1 MKTKR
6 VCKQVT
12 ALCLAL
18 VLCLAMLLPACAEDG
33 TQSGMCGE
41 NLTWTLEDGTLTIS
55 GTGAMN
61 RYHEKYALRKKYTLR
76 TDISSLPDAPWYAY
90 RDSVRRLVLDAGVTL
105 VYAGTFYF
113 PNLTAVSVSTE
124 NPQYSHDENGVLYN
138 KDKTALYLY
147 PGAAA
152 ASSYAIPNT
161 VTQIQYLAF
170 SECTQLREI
179 RVPSSVTTVDQGAFK
194 NCTSLQSVTLEEGVQ
209 EIEDSVFWGCV
220 HLKDIHLP
228 QSLYAIGEWAFYDA
242 GLERITIPDNVW
254 DIGIFAFYSCKNLK
268 QVQLPTSLSVIP
280 YEAFAGCEALQEV
293 SIPAVYTVESAAF
306 MGCTQLREIVLPET
320 VEEIGKNAFA
330 GCTSLEKVTLLST
343 ELEWVGEDILSDTP
357 FYADASNWE
366 DGVLYLGCCL
376 LRSERQGSG
385 NYTVKDGTR
394 VIACKAFQGS
404 ALTGGVILPDSVV
417 AVGDFAFAY
426 STIRFVHF
434 PKSFRT
440 IGSFI
445 LWSGIRGR
453 SYAYICCESATGTA
467 YAYAAENDVRFY
479 SCSGSHSG
487 FMPLWRSTWLSWKLY
502 TMTHQRMAAND
513 AKSVLASLGQWLDW
527 KIGNG
532 RQV

>member
-61 RYHEKYALRKKYTLR
+61 RYHEKYALRM
-76 TDISSLPDAPWYAY
+76 DINFLPDAPWYAY

-113 PNLTAVSVSTE
+113 PNLTAVSVSAE

-179 RVPSSVTTVDQGAFK
+179 RVPGSVTTVDQGAFMRCK
-194 NCTSLQSVTLEEGVQ
+194 SLQSVTLEEGVQ
-209 EIEDSVFWGCV
+209 EIEDSAFWECT

-228 QSLYAIGEWAFYDA
+228 QSLYTIGEWAFYNTA
-242 GLERITIPDNVW
+242 LERITIPDNVW
-254 DIGIFAFYSCKNLK
+254 DMGIGAFALCKNLK
-268 QVQLPTSLSVIP
+268 QVQLPKSLRVIP
-280 YEAFAGCEALQEV
+280 YGAFSGCETLREV
-293 SIPAVYTVESAAF
+293 SIPAVYTVVKLAF
-306 MGCTQLREIVLPET
+306 ADCTQLREIVLPET
-320 VEEIGKNAFA
+320 VKEIGDNAFA
-330 GCTSLEKVTLLST
+330 DCTSLEKVTLLST

-376 LRSERQGSG
+376 LRSERRGSG

-394 VIACKAFQGS
+394 VIACNAFRGS

-417 AVGDFAFAY
+417 AVGNFAFAY

-434 PKSFRT
+434 PESVRN
-440 IGSFI
+440 IGSYI

-479 SCSGSHSG
+479 SCSGSHTG

-502 TMTHQRMAAND
+502 TMTHLRMAAND